1 VPIFTAWIL
10 IPEEEEKMGRS
21 VKVAC
26 LLGDGF
32 EDSEFRKPYDA
43 LTAAGHVVDIIG
55 VKAGEH
61 LEGKGGKEEL
71 KTDKGIGDV
80 RPEDYDLLLIP
91 GGYSPDH
98 LRHDKRFVDFVRVF
112 DDSKRPIA
120 AVCHGPQLMMS
131 AGIVRAGRKLT
142 AWDTVQGDLRYTG
155 AEVVDQP
162 VVIDGNWVT
171 SRKPEDL
178 EQFSQAILNVMSQRG
193 VRPPAPA
200 PSP

>member
-1 VPIFTAWIL
+1 VPIFTVWTL

-26 LLGDGF
+26 LLGEGF

-43 LTAAGHVVDIIG
+43 LRAAGHVVDIIG
-55 VKAGEH
+55 PKAGVH
-61 LEGKGGKEEL
+61 LEGKAGKEDI
-71 KTDKGIGDV
+71 KADKGIADV

-98 LRHDKRFVDFVRVF
+98 LRKDTRFVDFVRAF

-131 AGIVRAGRKLT
+131 AGIVHAGRKLT

-171 SRKPEDL
+171 SRMPDDL
-178 EQFSQAILNVMSQRG
+178 EQFDQAILNVMSER
-193 VRPPAPA
+193 VLSPEVSASAP
-200 PSP
+200 